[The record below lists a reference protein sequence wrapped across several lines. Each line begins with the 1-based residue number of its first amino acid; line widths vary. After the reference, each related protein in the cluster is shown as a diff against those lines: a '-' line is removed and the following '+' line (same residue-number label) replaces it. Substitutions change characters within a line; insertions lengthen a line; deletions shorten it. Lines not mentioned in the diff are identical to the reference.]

1 MSEPVNTTAPTD
13 SILTSIK
20 KLLGLDED
28 YTVFDTDVVF
38 HINSTFWRLRQLGVG
53 VDNFTITDKTATW
66 ADYLGDD
73 LSKMEIVKTFTYLN
87 VRLLFDPPTNNASL
101 FNAYQQQLEKY
112 ESLIVYECDP
122 HYE

>member
-1 MSEPVNTTAPTD
+1 MNTALTD
-13 SILTSIK
+13 SILITIK
-20 KLLGLDED
+20 KLLGLDAEYD
-28 YTVFDTDVVF
+28 VFDTDVIV
-38 HINSTFWRLRQLGVG
+38 HINSAFWRLRQLGVG
-53 VDNFTITDKTATW
+53 IDNFLITGDTETW
-66 ADYLGDD
+66 ADYLGEDID
-73 LSKMEIVKTFTYLN
+73 KMKVVETYIYLF